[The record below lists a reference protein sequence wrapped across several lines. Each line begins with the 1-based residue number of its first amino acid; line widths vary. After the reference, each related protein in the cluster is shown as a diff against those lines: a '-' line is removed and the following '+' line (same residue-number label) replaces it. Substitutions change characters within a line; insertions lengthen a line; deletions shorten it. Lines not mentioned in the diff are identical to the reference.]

1 MIRFLSSLFFI
12 SVMFLPRPSQAALID
27 RDTTWSGEVVM
38 QEDVLV
44 LPGAT
49 LTISPGTVIH
59 VEASENT
66 KTEPEFLSPLTELT
80 VRGTLK
86 AAGSKEAPI
95 TFSVKAVADGKTKE
109 WAGIYVDGGKAALA
123 WTTVQAAESGL
134 TFIKGEAEAVSSTF
148 QKNRYG
154 LTVQK
159 GEPRVKL
166 VNCMILENDYGLVLL
181 NGATVINDNSE
192 IRVNR
197 QKDLLQ
203 KEPIRAFVPPAKE
216 YRLEPGSGKTTTY
229 GSEVL
234 LGNVIWKDRI
244 LINGV
249 VRLPEQSKLIIL
261 PGTIIEF
268 SKRDSNGDGIGENGM
283 LVLGMLVA
291 KGTAERP
298 IIFRS
303 AEPKKGIGD
312 WDSIN
317 LFNSDG
323 FQNMIEYCQVEDSYR
338 AIHAHFSNL
347 IIGHS
352 VLRRNF
358 RGMQFQESLVEVVD
372 SDIYEN
378 KNSVRARDSEV
389 IFRSNRFYDN
399 YFGPNLYRATGSFEG
414 NLIASNLLDG
424 VRVREGA
431 LDVRENTM
439 FNNRYGL
446 TLAYGDTGVFSRN
459 VIVGNSETGL
469 AIKGTDRIQ
478 VKENFIQGNG
488 ANGISLLDSLA
499 IISGNHIALNDERGI
514 GVVSFAGEIRDNN
527 LVNNHL
533 YAIGMDGDKDVK
545 VTGNWWGGENLD
557 EVIFDKKDDPSK
569 GSLDHG
575 TVREAAV
582 PFVWPTVTVDTD
594 TTWVGEIQLPVG
606 ISIKSGT
613 TLKVAPATTV
623 KIGKDVPFW
632 ADGNIEAI
640 GEAKGRIHFTSLDK
654 AEGPFWDQIT
664 TELAKATFIHC
675 DFENANMALHSHF
688 SNVLVK
694 DCSFLNSESG
704 FRFRGGPVEISRSW
718 FQGNVFGIVSY
729 FTKARVTDN
738 VFTGNDV
745 GILVRNERNGGMMI
759 SGNNIYQN
767 KRYNL
772 RVGDFNEGQNV
783 DAKNN
788 WWGEGDPLATIFDD
802 RAEPGVGLVY
812 YEPFAKEA
820 FDLQIIHP

>member
-1 MIRFLSSLFFI
+1 MIRFLYRLCLI
-12 SVMFLPRPSQAALID
+12 SVIFMPRLSQAALID
-27 RDTTWSGEVVM
+27 HDTTWSGEVVM
-38 QEDVLV
+38 QEDFLV

-49 LTISPGTVIH
+49 LTIAPGTVIH

-80 VRGTLK
+80 VRGKLK
-86 AAGSKEAPI
+86 ATGSKESPI
-95 TFSVKAVADGKTKE
+95 TFAVKASADGKTKE
-109 WAGIYVDGGKAALA
+109 WAGIFVDGGTVSLT
-123 WTTVQAAESGL
+123 WTTVQSAESGL
-134 TFIKGEAEAVSSTF
+134 TFIKGEAEAVSATF

-154 LTVQK
+154 LTIQK
-159 GEPRVKL
+159 SEPRLKL
-166 VNCMILENDYGLVLL
+166 VNSMILENDYGLVLL

-203 KEPIRAFVPPAKE
+203 TEAIRSFIPPPKE
-216 YRLEPGSGKTTTY
+216 YRLEPSGKTTTY

-261 PGTIIEF
+261 PGTVIEF
-268 SKRDSNGDGIGENGM
+268 SKRDTNGDGIGENGM

-291 KGTAERP
+291 KGTAEQP

-303 AEPKKGIGD
+303 AESKKNSGD

-323 FQNMIEYCQVEDSYR
+323 FQNMIEYCQVEDAYR

-347 IIGHS
+347 FIGHS
-352 VLRRNF
+352 VLRRNL

-372 SDIYEN
+372 TDMYNNST
-378 KNSVRARDSEV
+378 SVRARDSEV
-389 IFRSNRFYDN
+389 SFSGNRFYDN
-399 YFGPNLYRATGSFEG
+399 LFGPNLYRATGTFAG
-414 NLIASNLLDG
+414 NLIAANFLDG
-424 VRVREGA
+424 ARVREGA
-431 LDVRENTM
+431 LEVRENTM
-439 FNNRYGL
+439 FGNRYGL
-446 TLAYGDTGVFSRN
+446 TLAYADTGVFSRN
-459 VIVGNSETGL
+459 VIVGNSETGI
-469 AIKGTDRIQ
+469 AVKGTDRIQ

-499 IISGNHIALNDERGI
+499 VISGNHIALNDERGI
-514 GVVSFAGEIRDNN
+514 GIISFAGEIRDNN
-527 LVNNHL
+527 LINNKL
-533 YAIGMDGDKDVK
+533 YAIGMDGDKDVA
-545 VTGNWWGGENLD
+545 VSGNWWGGAVLD
-557 EVIFDKKDDPSK
+557 EVIFDKQDDPSK
-569 GSLDHG
+569 GRLDYG
-575 TVREAAV
+575 TVRDAAV
-582 PFVWPTVTVDTD
+582 PFVWPTTSVDTD
-594 TTWVGEIQLPVG
+594 TTWFGEIQLPYG
-606 ISIKSGT
+606 ISIKAGT

-623 KIGKDVPFW
+623 KIGKDVLIW
-632 ADGNIEAI
+632 ADGNIEAV
-640 GEAKGRIHFTSLDK
+640 GEAKGRIRFTSLEQ
-654 AEGPFWDQIT
+654 AEGPYWDQIT
-664 TELAKATFIHC
+664 TELAKAIFVHC

-694 DCSFLNSESG
+694 DCSFFNSESG

-729 FTKARVTDN
+729 FTKARVIDN

-759 SGNNIYQN
+759 AGNNIYKN

-788 WWGEGDPLATIFDD
+788 WWGGDEPLATIFDD

-812 YEPFAKEA
+812 FEPFAKEA
-820 FDLQIIHP
+820 FDLQIAHP